1 MVVKIEQIP
10 EKGLHLEEPLSLEL
24 LGEVLGAQ
32 GNDTGFR
39 PVRPAVL
46 SADFRKVSGG
56 VLLRGKAQVDVAA
69 ECKRCLTPVTRS
81 IPVDFT
87 LNLVPKSLLR
97 AEEEAGE
104 EGEGEGADKGQA
116 ESGGSFALDAADR
129 DVFDGKKIELDPIV
143 REQVLLALPM
153 SVVCKEDCRGLCIT
167 CGQNLNERDCGH
179 SQRVLDPRLAALKDI
194 KLN

>member
-1 MVVKIEQIP
+1 MLVKIEQIR
-10 EKGLHLEEPLSLEL
+10 EEGLHLEEPLSLEL
-24 LGEVLGAQ
+24 LADVLSDQAG
-32 GNDTGFR
+32 DTGFR
-39 PVRPAVL
+39 PVRPATL
-46 SADFRKVSGG
+46 TADFHKVSGG
-56 VLLRGKAQVDVAA
+56 VLLRGKARIDVAA
-69 ECKRCLTPVTRS
+69 ECKRCLTPVTRA

-87 LNLVPKSLLR
+87 LNLVPASLYK
-97 AEEEAGE
+97 AEQAEA
-104 EGEGEGADKGQA
+104 EGEGEGQDKGQA